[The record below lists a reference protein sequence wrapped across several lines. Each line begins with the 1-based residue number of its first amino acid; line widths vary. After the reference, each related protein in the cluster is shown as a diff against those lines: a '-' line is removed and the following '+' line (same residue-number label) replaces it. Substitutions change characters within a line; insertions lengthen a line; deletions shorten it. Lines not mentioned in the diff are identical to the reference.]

1 MWTRDRE
8 KQKMEVIAFVRVVGL
23 CLSLLIISFN
33 MILMGVGAIK
43 ANMNMKHQMECCLL
57 QNICVLFMRL

>member
-1 MWTRDRE
+1 
-8 KQKMEVIAFVRVVGL
+8 MEVIAFVRVVGL

-43 ANMNMKHQMECCLL
+43 ANINMKYQMECCLL